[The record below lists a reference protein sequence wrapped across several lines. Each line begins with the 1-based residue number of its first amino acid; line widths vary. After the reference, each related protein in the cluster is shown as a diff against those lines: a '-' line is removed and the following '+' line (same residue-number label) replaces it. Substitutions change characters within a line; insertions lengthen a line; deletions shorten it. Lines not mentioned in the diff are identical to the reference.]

1 MMDLRTRTLGLQ
13 TALSASRRRE
23 RTAPSSW
30 PPRGSPRHS
39 PPRSNAERRSR
50 GVSRVVS
57 HARGGAASRR
67 EHRGRLRGDERR
79 RVRVPRRAPEL
90 FVAARVLRVLSSR
103 RAARGPRD
111 GEGRG
116 RGRPTTRL
124 RGPRRARDARRG
136 RLSRRRPRRA
146 RAREA
151 ALEAALEARDRLLE
165 RRLET
170 ARVSAAAATLRERL
184 DGFEDNLPTPSNLA
198 SGTPQD
204 PPSCVSFGGVV
215 DVVERSLEPV
225 RAFCASRAPRRRGAL
240 HVFRRLLSMKTQTS

>member
-1 MMDLRTRTLGLQ
+1 M
-13 TALSASRRRE
+13 
-23 RTAPSSW
+23 
-30 PPRGSPRHS
+30 
-39 PPRSNAERRSR
+39 
-50 GVSRVVS
+50 
-57 HARGGAASRR
+57 
-67 EHRGRLRGDERR
+67 
-79 RVRVPRRAPEL
+79 
-90 FVAARVLRVLSSR
+90 LSSR

-124 RGPRRARDARRG
+124 RGPRRARATRVADASLDAVRAE
-136 RLSRRRPRRA
+136 LA
-146 RAREA
+146 RAEA

-225 RAFCASRAPRRRGAL
+225 RAFCASRAPAEEAPSTCFDDYSR
-240 HVFRRLLSMKTQTS
+240 